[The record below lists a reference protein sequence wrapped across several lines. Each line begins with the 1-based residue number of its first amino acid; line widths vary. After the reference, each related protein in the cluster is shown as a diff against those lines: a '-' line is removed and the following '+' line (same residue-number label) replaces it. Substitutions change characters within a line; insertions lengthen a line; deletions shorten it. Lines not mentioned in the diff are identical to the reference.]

1 MSELEEKKRQFAEAL
16 RLDIYEPMKA
26 GMLCFPLDF
35 PKAAQAASQW
45 PNDPFV
51 KAELKRLDEEAEEE
65 KLLTLPD
72 KLKHALSVW
81 VMANDEKID
90 PKERLTAHKLY
101 AEMMEHIPK
110 PQPAN
115 VNVNVDNRRVMLIN
129 EMPSLDVW
137 EQKAIEQQETIINA
151 STSH

>member
-1 MSELEEKKRQFAEAL
+1 MGEIEEKKIQFAEAL
-16 RLDIYEPMKA
+16 RLEPSEPMKA

-51 KAELKRLDEEAEEE
+51 KAELKRLTEEAEEE
-65 KLLTLPD
+65 KLSALPD

-81 VMANDEKID
+81 SMANDVTIE
-90 PKERLTAHKLY
+90 PKERLIAHKLY

-110 PQPAN
+110 PQAAN

-129 EMPSLDVW
+129 ETPSLDAW
-137 EQKAIEQQETIINA
+137 EQKAIIQQENITNA